1 MHSAMAML
9 FLITYVFLLR
19 LPSEALPI
27 EVGRVPGKH
36 QQAVLE
42 MEDGKLVLTLLRRK
56 NRPAGSRL
64 ERTCWCRESCRTCPV
79 HVLGPAVRDI
89 RTGTALF
96 GGFTAAEANSAL
108 KDMLGQI
115 GVAKAKEYRT
125 HDIRRGRARD
135 LQLSGVL
142 THIHWCAVC
151 SHDFMYAQ
159 EPHCG
164 RSWPQASGAHQH
176 SSSIWTSIV

>member
-1 MHSAMAML
+1 MLSRGLHSFLPFLFASHRQQIESMLRWAETEEDTMHSAMAML

-64 ERTCWCRESCRTCPV
+64 ERTCWCRESCKVWSKR
-79 HVLGPAVRDI
+79 
-89 RTGTALF
+89 
-96 GGFTAAEANSAL
+96 
-108 KDMLGQI
+108 
-115 GVAKAKEYRT
+115 
-125 HDIRRGRARD
+125 
-135 LQLSGVL
+135 
-142 THIHWCAVC
+142 
-151 SHDFMYAQ
+151 
-159 EPHCG
+159 
-164 RSWPQASGAHQH
+164 
-176 SSSIWTSIV
+176 